1 MKYIKIFI
9 VENVYSKAQRIF
21 YFYVKDEMNHDI
33 SSQKTQIHKQ
43 KDEKEYSDT
52 LKFSKNLHSSPPPPP
67 PLPHFLLMEGND
79 LEKTLPVGTSNC
91 PIFEGG

>member
-52 LKFSKNLHSSPPPPP
+52 LKFSKNLQTSPPPPP
-67 PLPHFLLMEGND
+67 PPPPPLSADGRE
-79 LEKTLPVGTSNC
+79 
-91 PIFEGG
+91 

>member
-9 VENVYSKAQRIF
+9 VENVYSKVQRIF

-43 KDEKEYSDT
+43 KDEKEYSHT
-52 LKFSKNLHSSPPPPP
+52 LKFSKNLHSSPPPAPT
-67 PLPHFLLMEGND
+67 F
-79 LEKTLPVGTSNC
+79 C
-91 PIFEGG
+91 